1 LSIENR
7 FPEKTSGDDSTI
19 SQVPA
24 ASETVTHGLGQGNDD
39 ARSRDFSPGHDCA
52 RGELFFRQGHIIAAL
67 ECARQAFSACPDDPE
82 ALATCA
88 WLFSN
93 GAAHGEAAAVYERML
108 AARPGWAEGHRHAS
122 GSFACAGEIDR
133 AIAHGIR
140 ASDLAPGAF
149 EPARHVGSLLLDAGR
164 AEAAFAYLARA
175 TALAP
180 EDGLAQ
186 RQLSAAA
193 WELGRSGEAVRLAL
207 RAHALMP
214 RDAASACHA
223 AELLMRTGRSDEAAA
238 IAQHQAGATPGDAA
252 VLRQLSQAELL
263 RDRPDAALGAI
274 DRALALAPQN
284 AEYHVHRGHLLYRGG
299 DIGAAAASFD
309 HAAGLDPANRE
320 AWRAQLV
327 LYRDSGRLSEAVAAG
342 GTLLRHSPDDAQD
355 RECVLELLRHRSE
368 RVDDERV
375 LPGAGEIR
383 VWRPLPQPRLADA
396 WRTQRRVVRALIIRE
411 TRTRFG
417 DSRLGYGWALIEPVL
432 HVVTLSLA
440 FAALM
445 HGRPPIGQQFF
456 IFYYTGLIP
465 YHLFVHT
472 SSSMAYAIA
481 ANGALLQLPPVRIFD
496 VILAR
501 GLLEIVTDLVVAT
514 LVLGAFNAIGIA
526 ALPHDGWEIASALVV
541 TAALGCGCG
550 FVNAVLTTMFR
561 SWDKMWVQVTRALY
575 FCSGVFYVPAMMPD
589 WVRHILVWNP
599 MLHAVDWFRAG
610 FFADYRPHWLD
621 RGYLALVAIVLVLA
635 GLGLERGLR
644 RKLGEPL

>member
-1 LSIENR
+1 MS
-7 FPEKTSGDDSTI
+7 KDDSAI

-24 ASETVTHGLGQGNDD
+24 ASDRFPHAQHPQNDS
-39 ARSRDFSPGHDCA
+39 SRTCKSRPDHDCERA
-52 RGELFFRQGHIIAAL
+52 KEFFSHGQISRAV
-67 ECARQAFSACPDDPE
+67 ECARTAFSLSPDDQNTLE
-82 ALATCA
+82 ACA

-93 GAAHGEAAAVYERML
+93 GGAHGEAAAVYQRML
-108 AARPGWAEGHRHAS
+108 AARPDWAEGHRHAS
-122 GSFACAGEIDR
+122 GSLACAGEIDR

-140 ASDLAPGAF
+140 ASDLAPDAF
-149 EPARHVGSLLLDAGR
+149 EPARHVGGLLLDAGR
-164 AEAAFAYLARA
+164 AEAAFAYLGRA

-193 WELGRSGEAVRLAL
+193 WELGRSEEAVALAL
-207 RAHALMP
+207 RALSLMP
-214 RDAASACHA
+214 RDSASAMHA
-223 AELLMRTGRSDEAAA
+223 AELLMRSGRADEAAA
-238 IAQHQAGATPGDAA
+238 IALRQAGAAPGDAA

-263 RDRPDAALGAI
+263 RECPDAALGAI
-274 DRALALAPQN
+274 DRALALAPKN
-284 AEYHVHRGHLLYRGG
+284 PEYHVHRGHLLYRGG
-299 DIGAAAASFD
+299 EIEAAAASFGE
-309 HAAGLDPANRE
+309 AARLDPANRE
-320 AWRAQLV
+320 AWHAQLT
-327 LYRDSGRLSEAVAAG
+327 LYRDSGRPSEAIAAG
-342 GTLLRHSPDDAQD
+342 GALLRHSPDNARD
-355 RECVLELLRHRSE
+355 RECVLQLLRQQRDRADCE
-368 RVDDERV
+368 RM
-375 LPGAGEIR
+375 LPGAGETR
-383 VWRPLPQPRLADA
+383 MWHPLPQSRFADA

-417 DSRLGYGWALIEPVL
+417 ESRLGYGWALIEPVL

-445 HGRPPIGQQFF
+445 HGRPPIGRQFF
-456 IFYYTGLIP
+456 IFYYSGLIP

-501 GLLEIVTDLVVAT
+501 GLLEIITDLIVAT
-514 LVLGAFNAIGIA
+514 LVLTAFNAIGVVAIPRDWWGIA
-526 ALPHDGWEIASALVV
+526 CALVA

-550 FVNAVLTTMFR
+550 FINAVLTMVFR

-610 FFADYRPHWLD
+610 FFAGYRPHWLD

-644 RKLGEPL
+644 RKLSEPS